1 MATVLYCSEGRLKF
15 VYWQNPFKF
24 AKNTLK
30 FKPMVDLTE
39 FESISPY
46 TDAEAAEALSKLA
59 EFPLLSQ
66 ISQQFFPEESPDFL
80 KNTLKQIQTIDQF
93 QVLVM
98 QKFVRWVLEH
108 TAKNFTYDGI
118 ENIDPQK
125 KFLAL
130 SNHRDIMLDPA
141 ITQLVLYINGIPM
154 TEIAVG
160 DNLITNETI
169 EWLIRSNRMIK
180 VVRGIS
186 ARELYLSSQLLSRYI
201 RLNITQQRSSIWLA
215 QRQGRTKD
223 GYDTTEQ
230 GLLKML
236 DMSGT
241 ADFKTNFEELNII
254 PMSISY
260 EYEPC
265 DILKAREMV
274 ISRTQK
280 YVKAEGEDFNSIVTG
295 IMQPKGDIH
304 LNIGKPLSAEEI
316 EAAAECDKNDR
327 YQFIRRAVDCRVIEG
342 YKLFK
347 NNYVAYDLVNE
358 TSKYAEM
365 YEQAD
370 VEKFQAYM
378 QNQLDKVEPEINR
391 EELKSVFLGIYANP
405 VVTNELLAKEK
416 ETGEELL

>member
-1 MATVLYCSEGRLKF
+1 ML
-15 VYWQNPFKF
+15 
-24 AKNTLK
+24 
-30 FKPMVDLTE
+30 DLTE

-46 TDAEAAEALSKLA
+46 TDEEAAVALSKLA
-59 EFPLLSQ
+59 EFPLLAQ
-66 ISQQFFPEESPDFL
+66 ISQQFFPEESPEFL
-80 KNTLKQIQTIDQF
+80 KNTLKQIKTIDQF

-108 TAKNFTYDGI
+108 TAGNFTYDGI
-118 ENIDPQK
+118 ENISADK

-141 ITQLVLYINGIPM
+141 ITQLVLYMNNIPM
-154 TEIAVG
+154 TEICVG

-186 ARELYLSSQLLSRYI
+186 ARELYLCSQLLSKYI
-201 RLNITQQRSSIWLA
+201 RLNITNNRSSIWLA

-223 GYDTTEQ
+223 GFDTTEQ

-236 DMSGT
+236 DMSGG
-241 ADFKTNFEELNII
+241 ADFKTNFEELNIV

-265 DILKAREMV
+265 DILKAREV
-274 ISRTQK
+274 LISRNQK

-295 IMQPKGDIH
+295 IMQYKGDIH
-304 LNIGKPLSAEEI
+304 LHIGQPLTSEEI
-316 EAAAECDKNDR
+316 EEAAQCDKNDR
-327 YQFIRRAVDCRVIEG
+327 YQYIRRAVNRRVVKG

-347 NNYVAYDLVNE
+347 NNYIAYDLLNQS
-358 TSKYAEM
+358 SKYADR
-365 YEQAD
+365 YEVTD
-370 VEKFQAYM
+370 VENFTSYM
-378 QNQLDKVEPEINR
+378 EKQLNKVEPELDR
-391 EELKSVFLGIYANP
+391 AELKEVFLNIYSNP
-405 VVTNELLAKEK
+405 VVTKELLEK
-416 ETGEELL
+416 GELS